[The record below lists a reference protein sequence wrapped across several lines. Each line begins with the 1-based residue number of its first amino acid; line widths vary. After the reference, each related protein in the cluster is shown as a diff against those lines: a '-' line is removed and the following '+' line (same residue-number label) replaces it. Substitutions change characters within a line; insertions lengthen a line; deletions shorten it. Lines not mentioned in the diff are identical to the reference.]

1 MWAQRGVSGDGGG
14 NSHLETSLT
23 YPDTTCQLVASSPA
37 GSGTSSTSPHGHT
50 RVCTPVRAHTRTRTL
65 DSPSASAQK
74 RDQMPIY
81 DGWGHPGQFS
91 FSFSNHFPKQTN
103 KQRQGLETGQDNDV
117 DADFRVENRKLAVK
131 KFELVMRKTNSRL
144 LLGWKSK
151 EERQKDVRVRGI
163 YTL

>member
-1 MWAQRGVSGDGGG
+1 MTEV
-14 NSHLETSLT
+14 ETATWKPHSL
-23 YPDTTCQLVASSPA
+23 
-37 GSGTSSTSPHGHT
+37 
-50 RVCTPVRAHTRTRTL
+50 TRTR
-65 DSPSASAQK
+65 SASWWLPLLREVALPPPLRMATHACAHLCVHARAHAHAPSTGLLHLRK
-74 RDQMPIY
+74 RETRCPSMMA
-81 DGWGHPGQFS
+81 GGHPGHFS
-91 FSFSNHFPKQTN
+91 FSFSNHFPKQTS
-103 KQRQGLETGQDNDV
+103 KQRQGLETGQDSDV